1 MNTYREI
8 VYMVLDELKGM
19 SDDFTYTE
27 EHILYLIDKY
37 RAFLL
42 KQKYSDIKKQIPESN
57 YQTVCLNLIETPAI
71 AGVPCEGGVFLR
83 SKELVPNMIK
93 VGNPKVYT
101 SNYYIGEITLV
112 SRERMRYVGHNKYLK
127 NIIYASIGPDMHIYF
142 KSSNPQYLYLRKVN
156 LTAVFED
163 SNSATELSCNQE
175 ESSCDILDRNVPLE
189 DALIAPLIQLIIKDI
204 YLAALRPKDIIN
216 DGSDDLNLIANGI
229 ATTPNNKKKKDPD
242 DDDDDDHE

>member
-1 MNTYREI
+1 
-8 VYMVLDELKGM
+8 
-19 SDDFTYTE
+19 
-27 EHILYLIDKY
+27 
-37 RAFLL
+37 
-42 KQKYSDIKKQIPESN
+42 
-57 YQTVCLNLIETPAI
+57 
-71 AGVPCEGGVFLR
+71 
-83 SKELVPNMIK
+83 
-93 VGNPKVYT
+93 
-101 SNYYIGEITLV
+101 
-112 SRERMRYVGHNKYLK
+112 MRYVGHNKYLK

-229 ATTPNNKKKKDPD
+229 ATKPKKKKKKDSD
-242 DDDDDDHE
+242 DDDDDDDE